1 MNQKAE
7 KRLKRFTEKTK
18 DKINRATRDFVNN
31 LGRMPI
37 GLHYDNYYDPLYYE
51 EEYFAPYYYY
61 PDIFLE
67 NRLGLY
73 N

>member
-1 MNQKAE
+1 
-7 KRLKRFTEKTK
+7 
-18 DKINRATRDFVNN
+18 
-31 LGRMPI
+31 MPI